1 MQGCAWRCVYGHQMT
16 FVCSPPLYHPVQ
28 ITSVMN
34 AKYILALVLALQV
47 SMSLCEIPAPSQEL
61 QAKYDSMK
69 STFIKRLE
77 NAYKKLQDAV
87 SASEQGQ
94 VAKELVDSV
103 NSRPEVQ
110 AVVKVASGLGSE
122 AAPIVDQARSSL
134 LGLYEQYLRPHVGES
149 LSTGIDHIKVY
160 LDEIMPAQ

>member
-1 MQGCAWRCVYGHQMT
+1 
-16 FVCSPPLYHPVQ
+16 
-28 ITSVMN
+28 MN

-103 NSRPEVQ
+103 Q
-110 AVVKVASGLGSE
+110 AVAKVAAGLGSE

-160 LDEIMPAQ
+160 LDEVMPAE

>member
-1 MQGCAWRCVYGHQMT
+1 MT
-16 FVCSPPLYHPVQ
+16 FFRSKAFVAAVLYWD
-28 ITSVMN
+28 
-34 AKYILALVLALQV
+34 AKFLLKVTVICAIAV

-103 NSRPEVQ
+103 HSRPEVQ
-110 AVVKVASGLGSE
+110 AVAKVA
-122 AAPIVDQARSSL
+122 A
-134 LGLYEQYLRPHVGES
+134 
-149 LSTGIDHIKVY
+149 
-160 LDEIMPAQ
+160 